1 MHKLYELKDI
11 LVKELERYADQ
22 PTLNLDNLNIIDTLA
37 HSAKNV
43 CKIIESCEA
52 EKRNYDYS
60 GRYMSGMM
68 PNMPNMSYSGR
79 RDSMGRYSRATDGFH
94 MELQEMIDRAPN
106 ESVRQK
112 LMGIM
117 NEV

>member
-22 PTLNLDNLNIIDTLA
+22 PTLNLENLNVIDTLA

-43 CKIIESCEA
+43 CKIIESCEE

-60 GRYMSGMM
+60 GRYMPPM
-68 PNMPNMSYSGR
+68 MPNMSYSGR

-112 LMGIM
+112 LMSIM